1 EGSSLGDEESGMVHS
16 AGTCRFYCHGN
27 GKHTCVK
34 SFPARCHASMAQ
46 RREIIPNEGML
57 LLEET
62 NEKCANEKH
71 CRDLAGS
78 IMVPGYKYLMFRR
91 KRGILLFVR
100 I

>member
-1 EGSSLGDEESGMVHS
+1 
-16 AGTCRFYCHGN
+16 
-27 GKHTCVK
+27 
-34 SFPARCHASMAQ
+34 MAQ

-62 NEKCANEKH
+62 NEKCDNEKH

-78 IMVPGYKYLMFRR
+78 ITVPGYKYLMFRR

-100 I
+100 K